1 MDSTI
6 KKINY
11 FLIICILT
19 LICVSCDSDEEPEQN
34 TEQPGAYVATIDGE
48 TIDFLYQPRAVLATC
63 NDTPC
68 VWLDGRTSDFS
79 KEFNITI
86 LNLTTTGT
94 YDIGGTSNN
103 TSYYS
108 FSPPEG
114 GIVTAYGTSSEGD
127 PSGEVNVT
135 SYNGNTIKGNFNF
148 ILIRV
153 DDPSIE
159 LPVSGTF
166 DLIVSD

>member
-1 MDSTI
+1 M
-6 KKINY
+6 KKLNY
-11 FLIICILT
+11 LLIISIFI
-19 LICVSCDSDEEPEQN
+19 LICVSCDDDDPSASSDN
-34 TEQPGAYVATIDGE
+34 LPGAFVVTIDGE

-68 VWLDGRTSDFS
+68 VWLEGQLANYS
-79 KEFNITI
+79 KEINITI
-86 LNLTTTGT
+86 LNLTSTGT

-103 TSYYS
+103 TGYYS